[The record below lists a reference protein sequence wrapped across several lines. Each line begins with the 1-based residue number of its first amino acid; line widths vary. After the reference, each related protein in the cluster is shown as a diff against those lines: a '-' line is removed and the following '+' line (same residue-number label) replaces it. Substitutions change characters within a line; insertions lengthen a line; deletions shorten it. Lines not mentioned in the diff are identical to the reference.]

1 MFREEDDQYD
11 TVIWENQG
19 TNAYDAPSGPGF
31 KQSTSDSEDKG
42 PHEPKWEG
50 YLITEVKDPVK
61 ELPETKDSYV
71 SYLVTAKV
79 SGPFEQIVAIFSF
92 TISD

>member
-1 MFREEDDQYD
+1 MFRDEEDQYD

-19 TNAYDAPSGPGF
+19 PSGYDADNAHTGPGF

-61 ELPETKDSYV
+61 ELPETKDAYV
-71 SYLVTAKV
+71 SYLVLAKV
-79 SGPFEQIVAIFSF
+79 RETSGLRV
-92 TISD
+92 